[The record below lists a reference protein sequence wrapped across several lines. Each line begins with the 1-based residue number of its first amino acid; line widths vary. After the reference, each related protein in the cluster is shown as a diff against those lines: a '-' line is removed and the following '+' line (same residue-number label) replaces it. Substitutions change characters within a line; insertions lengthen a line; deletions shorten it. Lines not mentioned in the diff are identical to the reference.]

1 MFLFSL
7 FQIIK
12 GIIKKDNNSK
22 NKKMLIGSII
32 LAIISIALP
41 TGSSTPNQDNTI
53 TTESKKENKNTLT
66 MEDRELLKKH
76 YKDFDVNQ
84 RTKFSEIED
93 KYKNIGGSDKQ
104 SIKSDFER
112 LCKERDIQ
120 VKEWELEDKKRAETE
135 KIEEN
140 KKWDQFVKEN
150 SKKLSA
156 GSHIV
161 GKHIAKG
168 SYNVTFNGSGNLI
181 VYGSDGSVL
190 VNEIGGYE
198 IKKYKAIL
206 PEGSKIEL
214 KGMSANFTP
223 IKSSLIP
230 YQNTNIYSGY
240 WIVGTDI
247 TKGRYQA
254 SISKGSGNFMVHG
267 SDGSTKVNEIL
278 GDNGVKEVIIDL
290 DDNDIMDIK
299 GLNSVQL
306 TPKE

>member
-1 MFLFSL
+1 
-7 FQIIK
+7 
-12 GIIKKDNNSK
+12 
-22 NKKMLIGSII
+22 
-32 LAIISIALP
+32 
-41 TGSSTPNQDNTI
+41 
-53 TTESKKENKNTLT
+53 
-66 MEDRELLKKH
+66 
-76 YKDFDVNQ
+76 
-84 RTKFSEIED
+84 
-93 KYKNIGGSDKQ
+93 NIGGSDKQ